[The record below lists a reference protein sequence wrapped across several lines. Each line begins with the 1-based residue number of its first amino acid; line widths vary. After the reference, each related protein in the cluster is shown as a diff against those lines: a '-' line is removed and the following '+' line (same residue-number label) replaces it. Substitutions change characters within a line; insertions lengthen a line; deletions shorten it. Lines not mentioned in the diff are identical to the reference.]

1 MTSDPGSPAWVS
13 TNTQEVLRSL
23 LSTYVTDATV
33 TTVGPGRHWP
43 TREPATG
50 RPSAATGASRRRPAG
65 QSSSIGLEV
74 KLSGPMRLLELLL
87 TRLYE
92 SRNTKPPELA
102 FRGNAGPLRR
112 YTGLMPLHGVCT
124 IALTPF
130 TEDGDLDQESID
142 SLAEFYLESGV
153 HGVTILG
160 IMGEAHKLS
169 DAERQAVT
177 QRYLSAVGGRVPL
190 VVGCSGAATRVAAQM
205 ARAAE
210 EAGAAAVMV
219 APPNNQRSLDLVFE
233 HYRRVAEDVSVP
245 VVVQDE
251 PVNTGVVMP
260 APFIARL
267 VDEIRGCC
275 YVKLEEAPTTIK
287 ISSLLKSA
295 KTKAGVFGG
304 LGGMYFYE
312 ELVRGAVGI
321 MTGFAYPHVLVE
333 TYRLFAADQK
343 REAQE
348 YFFRY
353 LPLIRFEAQ
362 LGVGGVGIRKEILKL
377 RGVISSSHVRFPA
390 PALDEETLRELED
403 LVEVLE
409 LAD

>member
-1 MTSDPGSPAWVS
+1 MET
-13 TNTQEVLRSL
+13 
-23 LSTYVTDATV
+23 
-33 TTVGPGRHWP
+33 
-43 TREPATG
+43 
-50 RPSAATGASRRRPAG
+50 
-65 QSSSIGLEV
+65 
-74 KLSGPMRLLELLL
+74 
-87 TRLYE
+87 
-92 SRNTKPPELA
+92 
-102 FRGNAGPLRR
+102 
-112 YTGLMPLHGVCT
+112 LHGVCT

-130 TEDGDLDQESID
+130 TDEGELDEESIA
-142 SLAEFYLESGV
+142 SLSEFYVKSGV

-169 DAERQAVT
+169 DAERRAVT
-177 QRYLSAVGGRVPL
+177 QRYVSAVGGRVPV
-190 VVGCSGAATRVAAQM
+190 VVGCSAVATKVVIER
-205 ARAAE
+205 AREAE

-219 APPNNQRSLDLVFE
+219 APPNNQRNLDLVFE
-233 HYRRVAEDVSVP
+233 HYRRVAEAVSVP

-267 VDEIRGCC
+267 VDGIEGCR

-287 ISSLLKSA
+287 ISSLLERIG
-295 KTKAGVFGG
+295 TEVDIFGG

-312 ELVRGAVGI
+312 ELVRGAGGI

-333 TYRLFAADQK
+333 TYRLFVEGEK
-343 REAQE
+343 REAQK

-390 PALDEETLRELED
+390 PTLDEETLRELED
-403 LVEVLE
+403 LVEVLG
-409 LAD
+409 LTA

>member
-1 MTSDPGSPAWVS
+1 
-13 TNTQEVLRSL
+13 
-23 LSTYVTDATV
+23 
-33 TTVGPGRHWP
+33 
-43 TREPATG
+43 
-50 RPSAATGASRRRPAG
+50 
-65 QSSSIGLEV
+65 
-74 KLSGPMRLLELLL
+74 
-87 TRLYE
+87 
-92 SRNTKPPELA
+92 
-102 FRGNAGPLRR
+102 
-112 YTGLMPLHGVCT
+112 MPLHGVCT

-130 TEDGDLDQESID
+130 TGEGDLDEESID
-142 SLAEFYLESGV
+142 SLAGFYLNSGV

-169 DAERQAVT
+169 DVERQAVT
-177 QRYLSAVGGRVPL
+177 ERYISAIGGRVP
-190 VVGCSGAATRVAAQM
+190 VVAGCSAVATRIVVER

-233 HYRRVAEDVSVP
+233 HYRRVAEAISVP

-267 VDEIRGCC
+267 VDEIEGCRH
-275 YVKLEEAPTTIK
+275 VKLEEAPTTIK
-287 ISSLLKSA
+287 ISALLNYA
-295 KTKAGVFGG
+295 KTEVGVFGG

-312 ELVRGAVGI
+312 ELARGAAGI

-333 TYRLFAADQK
+333 TYRRFVEGEK

-390 PALDEETLRELED
+390 PALDEETLRELEN
-403 LVEVLE
+403 LVEVLG
-409 LAD
+409 LAG

>member
-1 MTSDPGSPAWVS
+1 M
-13 TNTQEVLRSL
+13 
-23 LSTYVTDATV
+23 
-33 TTVGPGRHWP
+33 
-43 TREPATG
+43 
-50 RPSAATGASRRRPAG
+50 
-65 QSSSIGLEV
+65 
-74 KLSGPMRLLELLL
+74 
-87 TRLYE
+87 
-92 SRNTKPPELA
+92 
-102 FRGNAGPLRR
+102 PLR
-112 YTGLMPLHGVCT
+112 GVYT

-130 TEDGDLDQESID
+130 TDKGDLDDKSIG
-142 SLAEFYLESGV
+142 SLSEFYVDAGV
-153 HGVTILG
+153 HGITILG

-169 DAERQAVT
+169 DAERRAIT
-177 QRYLSAVGGRVPL
+177 ERYVAAVGGRVPV
-190 VVGCSGAATRVAAQM
+190 VVGCSAVATKVVAERVQE
-205 ARAAE
+205 AE
-210 EAGAAAVMV
+210 KAGATAVMV

-233 HYRRVAEDVSVP
+233 HYRRVAEVVSVP

-267 VDEIRGCC
+267 VNEIGGCR

-287 ISSLLKSA
+287 ISSLLKGIE
-295 KTKAGVFGG
+295 TDVGVFGG

-312 ELVRGAVGI
+312 ELVRGASGI

-333 TYRLFAADQK
+333 TYRLFVDGER

-377 RGVISSSHVRFPA
+377 RGAITSSHVRFPA
-390 PALDEETLRELED
+390 PSLDEETLQELED
-403 LVEVLE
+403 LVEVLG

>member
-1 MTSDPGSPAWVS
+1 
-13 TNTQEVLRSL
+13 
-23 LSTYVTDATV
+23 
-33 TTVGPGRHWP
+33 
-43 TREPATG
+43 
-50 RPSAATGASRRRPAG
+50 
-65 QSSSIGLEV
+65 
-74 KLSGPMRLLELLL
+74 
-87 TRLYE
+87 
-92 SRNTKPPELA
+92 
-102 FRGNAGPLRR
+102 
-112 YTGLMPLHGVCT
+112 MPLHGVCT

-130 TEDGDLDQESID
+130 TGEGDLDEESID
-142 SLAEFYLESGV
+142 SLAGFYLNSGV

-169 DAERQAVT
+169 DTERQAVT
-177 QRYLSAVGGRVPL
+177 DRYVSTIGGRVPV
-190 VVGCSGAATRVAAQM
+190 VVGCSAVATRIVVER
-205 ARAAE
+205 ARTAE
-210 EAGAAAVMV
+210 VAGAAAVMV

-233 HYRRVAEDVSVP
+233 HYRRVAEAVSVP

-267 VDEIRGCC
+267 VDEIEGCRH
-275 YVKLEEAPTTIK
+275 VKLEEAPTTIK
-287 ISSLLKSA
+287 ISALLNYA
-295 KTKAGVFGG
+295 KTEVGVFGG

-312 ELVRGAVGI
+312 ELARGAAGI

-333 TYRLFAADQK
+333 TYRRFVEGEK

-403 LVEVLE
+403 LVEVLG
-409 LAD
+409 LAK

>member
-1 MTSDPGSPAWVS
+1 V
-13 TNTQEVLRSL
+13 
-23 LSTYVTDATV
+23 
-33 TTVGPGRHWP
+33 
-43 TREPATG
+43 
-50 RPSAATGASRRRPAG
+50 
-65 QSSSIGLEV
+65 
-74 KLSGPMRLLELLL
+74 
-87 TRLYE
+87 
-92 SRNTKPPELA
+92 
-102 FRGNAGPLRR
+102 
-112 YTGLMPLHGVCT
+112 
-124 IALTPF
+124 
-130 TEDGDLDQESID
+130 
-142 SLAEFYLESGV
+142 
-153 HGVTILG
+153 
-160 IMGEAHKLS
+160 
-169 DAERQAVT
+169 ER
-177 QRYLSAVGGRVPL
+177 
-190 VVGCSGAATRVAAQM
+190 

-233 HYRRVAEDVSVP
+233 HYRRVAEAVSVP

-267 VDEIRGCC
+267 VDEIEGCRH
-275 YVKLEEAPTTIK
+275 VKLEEAPTTIK
-287 ISSLLKSA
+287 ISALLNYA
-295 KTKAGVFGG
+295 KTEVGVFGG

-312 ELVRGAVGI
+312 ELARGAAGI

-333 TYRLFAADQK
+333 TYRRFVEGEK

-403 LVEVLE
+403 LVEVLG

>member
-1 MTSDPGSPAWVS
+1 MT
-13 TNTQEVLRSL
+13 
-23 LSTYVTDATV
+23 
-33 TTVGPGRHWP
+33 
-43 TREPATG
+43 
-50 RPSAATGASRRRPAG
+50 
-65 QSSSIGLEV
+65 
-74 KLSGPMRLLELLL
+74 
-87 TRLYE
+87 
-92 SRNTKPPELA
+92 
-102 FRGNAGPLRR
+102 
-112 YTGLMPLHGVCT
+112 LHGVCT

-130 TEDGDLDQESID
+130 TDEGDLDEQSIRA
-142 SLAEFYLESGV
+142 LAEYYLDAGV
-153 HGVTILG
+153 HSVTILG

-169 DAERQAVT
+169 DAERLAVAE
-177 QRYLSAVGGRVPL
+177 RYISAVGGLVPV
-190 VVGCSGAATRVAAQM
+190 VVGCSATATKVVVER

-219 APPNNQRSLDLVFE
+219 APPNNQRNLELVFE
-233 HYRRVAEDVSVP
+233 HYRRVAESVSVP

-267 VDEIRGCC
+267 VDGIEGCR

-287 ISSLLKSA
+287 ISSLLRNA
-295 KTKAGVFGG
+295 GTEVGVFGG

-312 ELVRGAVGI
+312 ELMRGAVGI

-333 TYRLFAADQK
+333 TYRLCTEGKK

-390 PALDEETLRELED
+390 PSLDDETLRELED
-403 LVEVLE
+403 LVEALG

>member
-1 MTSDPGSPAWVS
+1 MT
-13 TNTQEVLRSL
+13 
-23 LSTYVTDATV
+23 
-33 TTVGPGRHWP
+33 
-43 TREPATG
+43 
-50 RPSAATGASRRRPAG
+50 
-65 QSSSIGLEV
+65 
-74 KLSGPMRLLELLL
+74 
-87 TRLYE
+87 
-92 SRNTKPPELA
+92 
-102 FRGNAGPLRR
+102 
-112 YTGLMPLHGVCT
+112 LHGVCT

-130 TEDGDLDQESID
+130 TGEGDLDEESID
-142 SLAEFYLESGV
+142 SLAGFYLNSGV

-169 DAERQAVT
+169 DVERQAVT
-177 QRYLSAVGGRVPL
+177 ERYISAIGGRLPVVAGCSAV
-190 VVGCSGAATRVAAQM
+190 ATRIVVER

-233 HYRRVAEDVSVP
+233 HYRRVAEAVSVP

-260 APFIARL
+260 APFLARL
-267 VDEIRGCC
+267 VDEIEGCRH
-275 YVKLEEAPTTIK
+275 VKLEEAPTTIK
-287 ISSLLKSA
+287 ISALLNNA
-295 KTKAGVFGG
+295 KTEVGVFGG

-312 ELVRGAVGI
+312 ELARGAAGI

-333 TYRLFAADQK
+333 TYRRFVEGEK

-403 LVEVLE
+403 LVEVLG
-409 LAD
+409 LAG

>member
-1 MTSDPGSPAWVS
+1 
-13 TNTQEVLRSL
+13 LRKIGDRENANPCR
-23 LSTYVTDATV
+23 YTD
-33 TTVGPGRHWP
+33 
-43 TREPATG
+43 
-50 RPSAATGASRRRPAG
+50 S
-65 QSSSIGLEV
+65 
-74 KLSGPMRLLELLL
+74 M
-87 TRLYE
+87 
-92 SRNTKPPELA
+92 
-102 FRGNAGPLRR
+102 PLR
-112 YTGLMPLHGVCT
+112 GVYT

-130 TEDGDLDQESID
+130 TDKGDLDDKSIG
-142 SLAEFYLESGV
+142 SLSEFYVDAGV
-153 HGVTILG
+153 HGITILG

-169 DAERQAVT
+169 DAERRAIT
-177 QRYLSAVGGRVPL
+177 ERYVSAVGGRVPV
-190 VVGCSGAATRVAAQM
+190 VVGCSAVATKVVAERVQEAEKTGAT
-205 ARAAE
+205 
-210 EAGAAAVMV
+210 AVMV

-233 HYRRVAEDVSVP
+233 HYRRVAEVVSVP

-267 VDEIRGCC
+267 VNEIGGCR

-287 ISSLLKSA
+287 ISSLLKGIE
-295 KTKAGVFGG
+295 TEVGVFGG

-312 ELVRGAVGI
+312 ELVRGASGI

-333 TYRLFAADQK
+333 TYRLFVDGER

-377 RGVISSSHVRFPA
+377 RGAITSSHVRFPA
-390 PALDEETLRELED
+390 PSLDEETLQELED
-403 LVEVLE
+403 LVEVLG

>member
-1 MTSDPGSPAWVS
+1 MT
-13 TNTQEVLRSL
+13 
-23 LSTYVTDATV
+23 
-33 TTVGPGRHWP
+33 
-43 TREPATG
+43 
-50 RPSAATGASRRRPAG
+50 
-65 QSSSIGLEV
+65 
-74 KLSGPMRLLELLL
+74 
-87 TRLYE
+87 
-92 SRNTKPPELA
+92 
-102 FRGNAGPLRR
+102 
-112 YTGLMPLHGVCT
+112 LHGVCT

-130 TEDGDLDQESID
+130 TGEGDLDEESID
-142 SLAEFYLESGV
+142 SLAGFYLNSGV

-169 DAERQAVT
+169 DVERQAVT
-177 QRYLSAVGGRVPL
+177 ERYISAIGGRVP
-190 VVGCSGAATRVAAQM
+190 VVAGCSAVATRIVVER

-233 HYRRVAEDVSVP
+233 HYRRVAEAVSVP

-260 APFIARL
+260 APFLARL
-267 VDEIRGCC
+267 VDEIEGCRH
-275 YVKLEEAPTTIK
+275 VKLEEAPTTIK
-287 ISSLLKSA
+287 ISALLNYA
-295 KTKAGVFGG
+295 KTEVGVFGG

-312 ELVRGAVGI
+312 ELARGAAGI

-333 TYRLFAADQK
+333 TYRRFVEGEK

-403 LVEVLE
+403 LVEVLG
-409 LAD
+409 LAG

>member
-1 MTSDPGSPAWVS
+1 MS
-13 TNTQEVLRSL
+13 
-23 LSTYVTDATV
+23 
-33 TTVGPGRHWP
+33 
-43 TREPATG
+43 
-50 RPSAATGASRRRPAG
+50 
-65 QSSSIGLEV
+65 
-74 KLSGPMRLLELLL
+74 
-87 TRLYE
+87 
-92 SRNTKPPELA
+92 
-102 FRGNAGPLRR
+102 
-112 YTGLMPLHGVCT
+112 LHGVCT

-130 TEDGDLDQESID
+130 TEEGDLDEASIEA
-142 SLAEFYLESGV
+142 LAGFYADAGL
-153 HGVTILG
+153 HGVIVLG

-169 DAERQAVT
+169 DAERQTVT
-177 QRYLSAVGGRVPL
+177 ERYVSAVADRVPV
-190 VVGCSGAATRVAAQM
+190 VVGCSAVATKVVVER

-210 EAGAAAVMV
+210 EAGATAVMV

-233 HYRRVAEDVSVP
+233 HYRRMAEAVSVP

-260 APFIARL
+260 APFLARL
-267 VDEIRGCC
+267 VDGIEGCR

-287 ISSLLKSA
+287 ISGLLKEAQSEV
-295 KTKAGVFGG
+295 GVFGG

-312 ELVRGAVGI
+312 ELRRGAAGI

-333 TYRLFAADQK
+333 TYRLFARCEE

-377 RGVISSSHVRFPA
+377 RGVVSSSHVRFPA
-390 PALDEETLRELED
+390 PALDAETLRELED
-403 LVEVLE
+403 LVRVLG
-409 LAD
+409 LTG